1 MQDSP
6 PHLTFIVFA
15 YKGKYPEGSLRNTFF
30 LWIWTGGPAESQISL
45 FFLFVRAGEG
55 SRQIPKK
62 SCQTKLVHSNHPFL
76 TCPTE
81 FCENVEMFRMCNL
94 RGKSWWRAQEK
105 QQQPLI
111 RSEEPPTNKLWPTAY
126 TTTRK
131 CCNLFVNTLSLPKQ
145 R

>member
-1 MQDSP
+1 MDLGGGACGIPNFLIRKKQFFCFCFF
-6 PHLTFIVFA
+6 T
-15 YKGKYPEGSLRNTFF
+15 KGRRGVSAN
-30 LWIWTGGPAESQISL
+30 
-45 FFLFVRAGEG
+45 
-55 SRQIPKK
+55 PKK
-62 SCQTKLVHSNHPFL
+62 SCQTKLVHSNHPFF